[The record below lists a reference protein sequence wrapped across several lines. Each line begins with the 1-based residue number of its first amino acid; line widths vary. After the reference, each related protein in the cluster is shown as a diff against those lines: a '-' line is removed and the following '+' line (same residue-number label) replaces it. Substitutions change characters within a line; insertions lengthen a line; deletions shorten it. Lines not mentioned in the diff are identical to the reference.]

1 MKVKFLR
8 QLFIL
13 FITTTFLQLS
23 IINAQISISG
33 LVKNFEGEA
42 IIGASVALIDKGPIK
57 GSITDFDGH
66 FLLVDIP
73 SGRYT
78 LAVSYSGYATVEQNI
93 NIRQD
98 DLNINVILG
107 ADALGLGQEIET
119 GTFGKLTVLE
129 SSISISISNQAN
141 LKKIGAR
148 NLADIL
154 ETAPGYYV
162 DGSGGE
168 VFSRVYA
175 RGINASAS
183 RSNGWYY
190 NGLFED
196 GLPVSNVSW
205 DLVNPDFFYRFD
217 ETVQRMEVIRGGSA
231 AITAPN
237 SPGGIFN
244 FISKSSNSEFAVE
257 ATIGAGLQGNGA
269 IIGRFDINANG
280 AIGKEGDWQY
290 NIGGFY
296 RYDNGART
304 LSYPANEGGQIKG
317 NITKVNDLGFF
328 KFYGKILADKN
339 VVYPDLPFTNWEKPT
354 VLEGFNVETSTTLLR
369 RVTSDVLN
377 GSRYLSDQTAIRKFD
392 NTGLV
397 QPKDYALG
405 LQLEQKLGD
414 WTVKNNIKVSTKKLT
429 WNTTDFSINLPVS
442 GGTPESYLPYYATG
456 YGISGLSAI
465 SAFDNGT
472 VDWKVLG
479 SNNVLATVALET
491 DLSDSFS
498 SDLVGISSLP
508 RDEVMLYHTK
518 QIATEISEI
527 MDEFSLSREIGK
539 HNFVMGGFYA
549 NSNVKF
555 SQDADGIITTME
567 DNPRILMATLNANNG
582 STVDLMTADGLT
594 RLGGFD
600 YIHAEA
606 QQRILSWFVA
616 DSWKISDLLNIEA
629 GVRVESVQISGE
641 KKGYGNNY
649 DLGGLDGNE
658 LTGWDN
664 AVSVSNGITYL
675 FDDIY
680 NYASFSLGVNFKI
693 SDNLAL
699 FARGTYGN
707 KAPGLT
713 YYFNNFINI
722 EPTKG
727 QIQNITQIE
736 GGAKFN
742 SGKFTVFLT
751 AFTSNLTNINLAT
764 AVNSTTSGSYS
775 LIPLFNKANTVGVE
789 LEGNITVSR
798 SINIRFSSTYQNAI
812 ASEWEVWNFKNLDI
826 IIDDE
831 VIDYSGN
838 GLPNV
843 PNIMAR
849 VSPNFSLAN
858 DRLNI
863 FVTYNY
869 MGEQW
874 ANFANGFKLPAFSRL
889 DGGVLFNVTDELT
902 LGLSVINALNISN
915 PMVFSYLS
923 NTLIPNPESATSAYV
938 TANPND
944 VFYAR
949 PTLPSTVLLKV
960 SYKF

>member
-1 MKVKFLR
+1 MKVRFLQ
-8 QLFIL
+8 QLLLL
-13 FITTTFLQLS
+13 FITTILLQS
-23 IINAQISISG
+23 NTANAQISISG
-33 LVKNFEGEA
+33 FVKNAEGEA

-57 GSITDFDGH
+57 GGITDFDGR

-98 DLNINVILG
+98 DLNINVTLG

-129 SSISISISNQAN
+129 SSISISIANQAN

-162 DGSGGE
+162 DGSAGE

-183 RSNGWYY
+183 RLNGWYY

-217 ETVQRMEVIRGGSA
+217 ETVQRMEAIRGGSA

-244 FISKSSNSEFAVE
+244 FISKSSNSESAIE

-304 LSYPANEGGQIKG
+304 LSYPANEGGQLKG
-317 NITKVNDLGFF
+317 NITKVNELGFF
-328 KFYGKILADKN
+328 KFYGKILSDKN
-339 VVYPDLPFTNWEKPT
+339 VVYPELPFTNWENPT
-354 VLEGFNVETSTTLLR
+354 VLDGFDVATSTTLLR
-369 RVTSDVLN
+369 KVTSDIVN
-377 GSRYLSDQTAIRKFD
+377 GNRYISDQTATRRFD
-392 NTGLV
+392 NSGLI
-397 QPKDYALG
+397 QPQDYALG

-429 WNTTDFSINLPVS
+429 WNTTVLSTNLPVS
-442 GGTPESYLPYYATG
+442 GSTLESFLPYYATG
-456 YGISGLSAI
+456 YGVSGQTAI

-472 VDWKVLG
+472 VDWQVLG
-479 SNNVLATVALET
+479 TNDILATVALET
-491 DLSDSFS
+491 DLADNFS
-498 SDLVGISSLP
+498 SNLVGTSTLP
-508 RDEVMLYHTK
+508 RNEVMVYHTK

-539 HNFVMGGFYA
+539 HNFVIGGFYA

-555 SQDADGIITTME
+555 SQDADGIITTVE
-567 DNPRILMATLNANNG
+567 DNPRILTATLNANNG
-582 STVDLMTADGLT
+582 SKVDLMTEDGLT

-606 QQRILSWFVA
+606 QQRILSWFIA
-616 DSWKISDLLNIEA
+616 DTWKVSDFLNIEA
-629 GVRVESVQISGE
+629 GVRLESIQISGE
-641 KKGYGNNY
+641 KDGYSNTYN
-649 DLGGLDGNE
+649 LGGLDGDE

-664 AVSVSNGITYL
+664 AVSVGNGVTYL
-675 FDDIY
+675 FDDVY
-680 NYASFSLGVNFKI
+680 NYASFSLGANFKV

-707 KAPGLT
+707 KAPELT

-722 EPTKG
+722 EPTTAELQ
-727 QIQNITQIE
+727 QILQIE
-736 GGAKFN
+736 GGLKFN
-742 SGKFTVFLT
+742 NGKFTAFLT
-751 AFTSNLTNINLAT
+751 AFSSNLNNINLIT
-764 AVNSTTSGSYS
+764 SVNSPTLGSYNLS
-775 LIPLFNKANTVGVE
+775 PLFNSTSTAGLE
-789 LEGNITVSR
+789 LEGNWNLNRIF
-798 SINIRFSSTYQNAI
+798 NIRFSSTYQNAI
-812 ASEWEVWNFKNLDI
+812 ASEWQAWNFKNLDDI
-826 IIDDE
+826 DDDE
-831 VIDYSGN
+831 VVDYSGN
-838 GLPNV
+838 VLPNV

-858 DRLNI
+858 GRLNV
-863 FVTYNY
+863 FVTYSY
-869 MGEQW
+869 IGKQW

-889 DGGVLFNVTDELT
+889 DGGVLFNATDNLT
-902 LGLSVINALNISN
+902 LGLSVINALNTSN
-915 PMVFSYLS
+915 PMAFSYFS
-923 NTLIPNPESATSAYV
+923 KTLTPNPENATAAYV
-938 TANPND
+938 AANPND